1 MSGGVGR
8 QRIVRILRGNA
19 MLSSSTGTTSTG
31 TTTTSTLAA
40 APPPPVPYPLGWAW
54 QTLLLHQRL
63 RGKRRRREAA
73 AAEQQENLL
82 YNSSTSSSSG
92 AGGVIVDTD
101 DDDYDQLLV
110 LEHEPV
116 YTLGRGADIQ
126 HLTSLV
132 VRQPQRQ
139 RQQPQPHNN
148 SRTTMTTNS
157 DDDDDDDP
165 AVQRLRHCLTG
176 RGAGTA
182 RLEAPSRTILDALL
196 LIDNNDISVQNHVN
210 KKGEEHDMTT
220 TSMRTA
226 MELLLQ
232 HSGTIPVLTPPTC
245 DAIPIYRV
253 ERGGE
258 VTYHGPGQLVV
269 YPLLDLAATRKTTTA
284 TEVTPHG
291 GIGSST
297 TTGDYYYRPD
307 LHWFLREMEQLLI
320 DTITIDFGVPST
332 RVHRDDRY
340 TGVWIYDDDDDL
352 GSGRGGNVNHHP
364 KRKIAAIGLT
374 ASHWITSHGFSLN
387 VHPNL
392 THFDH
397 IRPCGITME
406 DDQYNHDND
415 QQRGQR
421 RGVTSLLEELGSAQ
435 CPTMA
440 DVTECLLHNFAK
452 RFHVQLVEE
461 GTKLQ

>member
-31 TTTTSTLAA
+31 TGTTTSTLAA

-73 AAEQQENLL
+73 GAKEQQEQQENLL
-82 YNSSTSSSSG
+82 YNRSSSG
-92 AGGVIVDTD
+92 GGVLD
-101 DDDYDQLLV
+101 DDDDDDQLLV

-132 VRQPQRQ
+132 VRQPQQ
-139 RQQPQPHNN
+139 RQQQPLNN
-148 SRTTMTTNS
+148 NNRTTTMTTTSNS
-157 DDDDDDDP
+157 DDDDDP
-165 AVQRLRHCLTG
+165 AVQLLRHCLTG
-176 RGAGTA
+176 RGAGTV
-182 RLEAPSRTILDALL
+182 RLEAPSRTVLDALL
-196 LIDNNDISVQNHVN
+196 IDNDDISFQYHVN
-210 KKGEEHDMTT
+210 NKGEENDMTT

-232 HSGTIPVLTPPTC
+232 HSGTIPVLTPPP
-245 DAIPIYRV
+245 DDIPIYRV

-269 YPLLDLAATRKTTTA
+269 YPLLDLAATRTTT
-284 TEVTPHG
+284 
-291 GIGSST
+291 SSS
-297 TTGDYYYRPD
+297 DYYYRPD

-320 DTITIDFGVPST
+320 DTITIDFGVSST

-340 TGVWIYDDDDDL
+340 TGVWIYDDD
-352 GSGRGGNVNHHP
+352 GNGGNANHHH

-374 ASHWITSHGFSLN
+374 ASHWITSHGFSIN

-392 THFDH
+392 AHFDH
-397 IRPCGITME
+397 IRPCGIMME
-406 DDQYNHDND
+406 DDKYDHDD
-415 QQRGQR
+415 QQRRGQRHRR
-421 RGVTSLLEELGSAQ
+421 RGVTSLLEELGSAK

-440 DVTECLLHNFAK
+440 DVTECLLHNFAQ
-452 RFHVQLVEE
+452 RFNVQLVEE
-461 GTKLQ
+461 GTGWK